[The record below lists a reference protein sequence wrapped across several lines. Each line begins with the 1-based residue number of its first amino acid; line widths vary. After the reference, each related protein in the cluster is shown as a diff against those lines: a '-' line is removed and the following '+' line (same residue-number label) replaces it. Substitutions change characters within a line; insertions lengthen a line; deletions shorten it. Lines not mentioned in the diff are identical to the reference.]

1 MPADTYPDF
10 HQLDAILSRSQAL
23 AGAAESHGI
32 LCGLYCA
39 EGKPDQDTWLKHVL
53 GEVPAEDEVAAE
65 ARALLTQVHDATMA
79 QLAAGDFSLRLLL
92 RDDDDPLTARIEDL
106 AHWCQGFLVGL
117 SLGGIT
123 DIEKMPE
130 DAREITEDLLQISR
144 AHFDPEEEAPEE
156 GETVYAEVVEYV
168 RMGVFVVFSELNP
181 ESPLDQGEP
190 AIH

>member
-1 MPADTYPDF
+1 MNAIALPDY
-10 HQLDAILSRSQAL
+10 QRLNEAL
-23 AGAAESHGI
+23 IRANAMAEAAESHGI

-39 EGKPDQDTWLKHVL
+39 EGKPDRDTWLKHVL
-53 GEVPAEDEVAAE
+53 GEDPQDGSQDE
-65 ARALLTQVHDATMA
+65 ARALLTQLHEATMA

-92 RDDDDPLTARIEDL
+92 RDDDEPLELRVDDL
-106 AHWCQGFLVGL
+106 SHWCQGFLVGL
-117 SLGGIT
+117 SLGGVT
-123 DIEKMPE
+123 DVKKMPE

-144 AHFDPEEEAPEE
+144 AGFDPEEEAEAAE
-156 GETVYAEVVEYV
+156 VAYAEIVEYV

>member
-10 HQLDAILSRSQAL
+10 HRLEAALTGCHAL
-23 AGAAESHGI
+23 AGPAESHGI

-39 EGKPDQDTWLKHVL
+39 EGKPDQETWLKHVL
-53 GEVPAEDEVAAE
+53 GETPAEGEAACE
-65 ARALLTQVHDATMA
+65 ARDLLAQLHDATMA
-79 QLAAGDFSLRLLL
+79 QLAAGDFSLRLFL
-92 RDDDDPLTARIEDL
+92 RGDDEPLTARIEDL

-117 SLGGIT
+117 SLGGVT
-123 DIEKMPE
+123 DIEKMPD

-144 AHFDPEEEAPEE
+144 AHFDPEEEGQEE
-156 GETVYAEVVEYV
+156 GEVAYAEVVEYV